1 MSQRSDTVEWSHAT
15 RLCLNK
21 KTTFPTQYFWARGKW
36 QRNVDYVEIVW
47 VLGWAGLKYEV
58 WLDRLELYLNF
69 SCTHFSR
76 SLLIWKLSVSGPQLP
91 TSELECHRTARTSA
105 PACVAEKPER
115 VSPSL
120 SILLLLLVSVI
131 SGGKSASC
139 LGLQWSGC
147 VLLSSV
153 CFTLQFYQGSGDL
166 YSVIFITRPRVRA
179 CK

>member
-1 MSQRSDTVEWSHAT
+1 MSQINIITNKSKKYESAKSDIKCPQDTMSIQRSDTDIQCTHAT
-15 RLCLNK
+15 RLCSNK

-91 TSELECHRTARTSA
+91 TSELECHRTAPTSA

-120 SILLLLLVSVI
+120 STYIITS
-131 SGGKSASC
+131 SC
-139 LGLQWSGC
+139 
-147 VLLSSV
+147 
-153 CFTLQFYQGSGDL
+153 
-166 YSVIFITRPRVRA
+166 VRHLRR
-179 CK
+179 